1 MKIKNAVGI
10 RRTTVELTDDV
21 TAVDFGH
28 DYKYFAI
35 RNDGSGSI
43 YVSTANKECIAGEDE
58 VVLVLSGS
66 SYVHYNGYGG
76 NTEIYL
82 SGTGNA
88 TVIAQ
93 DDGNNPFKP
102 AQGGGGESY
111 THPAYIPRESGLYKI
126 SVDALGHVNSAEKVT
141 KKDITDLGIPESDT
155 TISFSD
161 SSPKASG
168 TASAGTSDEAAR
180 GDHVHPL
187 QKNVSG
193 SSGSCTGNSATA
205 TKLSSDSY
213 CEITL
218 NTSDWTANP
227 DGGYVCTVTLDT
239 PMNYERFNF
248 EVVLSTDQAATKL
261 QIEAWSCVIADGRIA
276 QTTSN
281 GSTTAF
287 TFYAF
292 TTQPSVA
299 LTVAAQ
305 GVS

>member
-1 MKIKNAVGI
+1 MVNEQV
-10 RRTTVELTDDV
+10 TTVILTGEV
-21 TAVDFGH
+21 VSIE
-28 DYKYFAI
+28 FAASYPFYWI
-35 RNDGSGSI
+35 TNMSDGDI
-43 YVSTANKECIAGEDE
+43 YVSLDTPEPDSDGTYTITAGERHRI
-58 VVLVLSGS
+58 SGGIS
-66 SYVHYNGYGG
+66 DTKINLLGNGKVQV
-76 NTEIYL
+76 E
-82 SGTGNA
+82 A
-88 TVIAQ
+88 CVIAVS
-93 DDGNNPFKP
+93 PSFKP

-141 KKDITDLGIPESDT
+141 KKDITDLGIPGSDT

-187 QKNVSG
+187 QENVSG

-213 CEITL
+213 CEIAL

-248 EVVLSTDQAATKL
+248 EVVLSTDQAAVKL

>member
-1 MKIKNAVGI
+1 MVNEQV
-10 RRTTVELTDDV
+10 TTVELTAGTPSTVEFSGAYPYYWIDNKSDSNV
-21 TAVDFGH
+21 YASLGTPEAGTDGTYTIAAGSQLRISGGAFNT
-28 DYKYFAI
+28 KLSLL
-35 RNDGSGSI
+35 GSGK
-43 YVSTANKECIAGEDE
+43 VQ
-58 VVLVLSGS
+58 
-66 SYVHYNGYGG
+66 
-76 NTEIYL
+76 
-82 SGTGNA
+82 
-88 TVIAQ
+88 VIASAIASC
-93 DDGNNPFKP
+93 PFKA

-111 THPAYIPRESGLYKI
+111 THPTYAPRASGLYNI
-126 SVDALGHVNSAEKVT
+126 SVDDLGHVNGAEKVT
-141 KKDITDLGIPESDT
+141 KKDITDLGIPGSDT
-155 TISFSD
+155 TISLSD
-161 SSPKASG
+161 SSPKANG

-205 TKLSSDSY
+205 TKLATESY

-218 NTSDWTANP
+218 NTSDWTTNSG
-227 DGGYVCTVTLDT
+227 GGYMCTKTLDSAI
-239 PMNYERFNF
+239 PYENFNF
-248 EVVLSTDQAATKL
+248 DVVLSTDQAAAKL

-299 LTVAAQ
+299 LTVGIQ

>member
-1 MKIKNAVGI
+1 MVNEQV
-10 RRTTVELTDDV
+10 TTVELTAGTPQTIEFSGAYPYYWVNNMSGSEVYAALSTPEADSDG
-21 TAVDFGH
+21 TYTIAAGSQLRISGGAFNT
-28 DYKYFAI
+28 KL
-35 RNDGSGSI
+35 NLLGSGKVQIIASSI
-43 YVSTANKECIAGEDE
+43 ASC
-58 VVLVLSGS
+58 
-66 SYVHYNGYGG
+66 
-76 NTEIYL
+76 
-82 SGTGNA
+82 
-88 TVIAQ
+88 
-93 DDGNNPFKP
+93 PFKP

-187 QKNVSG
+187 QENVSG

-218 NTSDWTANP
+218 NTSDWTTNS
-227 DGGYVCTVTLDT
+227 DGGYMCTKTLDSAI
-239 PMNYERFNF
+239 PYENFNF
-248 EVVLSTDQAATKL
+248 DVVLSADQAAAKL